1 VSGFWV
7 SLAVLLLAR
16 MGYGAMPAVASG
28 QVLRL
33 DAGAAD
39 GPVMPGWEPISPA
52 DRWKV
57 DARGGWVTDVEA
69 VTRPFPDDLA
79 RDFVTGKGDAPLT
92 LRVAVA
98 DGPVSIAVLLGDL
111 IATPGK
117 ETMPRCY
124 QDSVVLQVGTSTVRS
139 HLAPWD
145 PFRLLERPYR
155 RGRSFWET
163 YIGPRYE
170 WLTSTTTTSGGS
182 VDVTLSGGAPVC
194 AVLIAAGGDM
204 ATLAK
209 AVRQAEGQRRSS
221 FERVGWQPTV
231 RQREFDGATQPPAEE
246 RLQVRVLHPEVPLKP
261 WTGESWGTSTAGQ
274 TLDVAVTPGEWKVFT
289 VAAYSGV
296 DRDLTI
302 ALPLLRHRQRPEIEW
317 REPLVKWGTAWLQE
331 RPVELGTIAQVG
343 HYEVEEGAVLP
354 GDHLR
359 LSAGCTGRWWG
370 RLHAPD
376 DVVPGIYD
384 GKLLIRSLEKDLVD
398 EIPVVVEVYLFHLKR
413 GVAGARVL
421 YYGFHF
427 APRGDAGGESWREGV
442 YRQLA
447 AEYGLVPAHVN
458 FTPHA
463 VRRRG
468 PTGVDVSWAEI
479 DTEIHLR
486 RRLGALPCD
495 GRLSFD
501 LLNLAGSFGS
511 VWDQR
516 PGGGRESRVAFSQG
530 TDDWERLQGLIRST
544 VRFGQGHGWPEVFFE
559 MGGELHNYR
568 HDGSGLRWGLKAYG
582 LIHEAGGKTLLRAN
596 GEDDLK
602 VVDGGSVDVAMVN
615 LRLLRR
621 QHFAR
626 IRAAG
631 AELGLYNFGRQRF
644 DWGWYARRAG
654 VVRLGHEGFAR
665 FSGEPFNDWDGMI
678 REWGMALPVPGGFAP
693 RPEMEWIR
701 EGLDDADYIATLE
714 ALVAELGENP
724 TPQVVAACRDA
735 RAVLERW
742 YGRIELDVADSAS
755 HLPWLPDGDPGRSPW
770 PVHQAQGW
778 TVEDLYQA
786 RREVAQAIVMLRGV
800 ADGAGVRAR
809 EGKGTQ

>member
-1 VSGFWV
+1 
-7 SLAVLLLAR
+7 
-16 MGYGAMPAVASG
+16 M
-28 QVLRL
+28 
-33 DAGAAD
+33 
-39 GPVMPGWEPISPA
+39 SPA
-52 DRWKV
+52 DRWTTGAKW
-57 DARGGWVTDVEA
+57 GWITDVEA
-69 VTRPFPDDLA
+69 VTRPVPDDLG
-79 RDFVTGKGDAPLT
+79 RDFVTSSGEGSVA

-111 IATPGK
+111 APTPRK

-124 QDSVVLQVGTSTVRS
+124 QDPIVLQAGASTVRS
-139 HLAPWD
+139 QLAPWD
-145 PFRLLERPYR
+145 PFRLLARPYR

-170 WLTSTTTTSGGS
+170 WLTLTTTASGGT
-182 VDVTLSGGAPVC
+182 VDVTLSGGAPLC
-194 AVLIAAGGDM
+194 AVLIAAGGDI
-204 ATLAK
+204 ATLAD
-209 AVRQAEGQRRSS
+209 AIRQVEGQRQRS
-221 FERVGWQPTV
+221 FETVGWKPTT
-231 RQREFDGATQPPAEE
+231 RQREFDGATQPRAEE
-246 RLQVRVLHPEVPLKP
+246 KLQVRVLHPEVPLKP

-274 TLDVAVTPGEWKVFT
+274 TVDVAVTPGEWEVFT

-296 DRDLTI
+296 DRELTI
-302 ALPLLRHRQRPEIEW
+302 TLPSLRHRERPEIDW
-317 REPLVKWGTAWLQE
+317 HEPLVKWGTAWLQE
-331 RPVELGTIAQVG
+331 RPVELGTIARVE
-343 HYEVEEGAVLP
+343 HYEVEEGAILP

-370 RLHAPD
+370 RLRAPD

-384 GKLLIRSLEKDLVD
+384 GKLLIRSLKNDLVD
-398 EIPVVVEVYLFHLKR
+398 EIPVVVEVYPFRLKR
-413 GVAGARVL
+413 GLAGARVL

-427 APRGDAGGESWREGV
+427 APRGDAGGQSWREGV

-458 FTPHA
+458 FAPHA
-463 VRRRG
+463 VRRWG

-479 DTEIHLR
+479 DTEIHR
-486 RRLGALPCD
+486 RKRLGALPCD

-501 LLNLAGSFGS
+501 LLNLAGFFGS

-516 PGGGRESRVAFSQG
+516 PGGGRESRVAFSQER
-530 TDDWERLQGLIRST
+530 DDWERLQELIRST
-544 VRFGQGHGWPEVFFE
+544 VRYGQSHGWPEVLFE

-568 HDGSGLRWGLKAYG
+568 DDGSGLRWGLKAYG

-615 LRLLRR
+615 LRLLR
-621 QHFAR
+621 QHHFAR

-644 DWGWYARRAG
+644 DWGWYARRVG
-654 VVRLGHEGFAR
+654 LTRIGHEGFAS
-665 FSGEPFNDWDGMI
+665 FYGEPFNDWDGVI

-693 RPEMEWIR
+693 RPELEWIR

-714 ALVAELGENP
+714 GLLAELAEERSP
-724 TPQVVAACRDA
+724 RVAAACRDA

-755 HLPWLPDGDPGRSPW
+755 RWPWLPDGDPRRSPW

-800 ADGAGVRAR
+800 ADGVGVGVR
-809 EGKGTQ
+809 EGKGAR